1 MSLYLGLDS
10 STQSLTAIVLE
21 VDRAAT
27 RVVYEHAFSFDDA
40 LPEYGTRH
48 GVVPGGETGV
58 VVSSPLLWADALDL
72 MLAKIAASGIELS
85 RLAAIAG
92 SAQQHGSV
100 YLNAG
105 AASVL
110 GRLDPDHPPSTQLAG
125 CLSRTVSPIWMDA
138 STSRECGE
146 ITEGVGGA
154 LALAERTG
162 SRAFERFTGPQIRK
176 FFKQQPDAYA
186 ATDRVHLVSSFLA
199 SLLAGRHVPI
209 DPGDGAGMNLMD
221 LATTSWWPAA
231 VDATAPGLA
240 AKLPDLAPS
249 WTIAGTLSPY
259 WQARHHLPPARV
271 VVWSG
276 DNPCSLIGTGLVRE
290 GVAAI
295 SLGTSDTIFS
305 LMREPRVDR
314 TFTGH
319 VFGAPTGDFMGLT
332 VFANGSIARE
342 RVRDQFGLTWSGFS
356 AALAA
361 TPPGNDGRMMLPW
374 FDPEITP
381 LVLEPGV
388 RRFGLAPDAGPA
400 QVRAIVEAQMMAL
413 ALHSQWMQVAVTTI
427 HATGGASANRDIL
440 RVMADVFGAEVCQFE
455 VGNSAC
461 LGAALRARHADAVA
475 RGERITWD
483 EVVAGAIEPMISLRL
498 QPNRDNH
505 GLYETLMR
513 VYSAREAQALSNA
526 EWGMRNA
533 GTQNAERGIRNAE

>member
-1 MSLYLGLDS
+1 VSLYLGLDS

-21 VDRAAT
+21 VDGAGT
-27 RVVYEHAFSFDDA
+27 RVVYEQSLSFDEA

-48 GVVPGGETGV
+48 GVIPGGDIGV
-58 VVSSPLLWADALDL
+58 AVSSPLLWADALDL
-72 MLAKIAASGIELS
+72 MMAKIAASGLDLG

-100 YLNAG
+100 YLNAKAG
-105 AASVL
+105 SVL
-110 GRLDPDHPPSTQLAG
+110 ARLNPDGAPSAQLAG
-125 CLSRTVSPIWMDA
+125 CLSRAVSPIWMDA
-138 STSRECGE
+138 STSRECEE
-146 ITEGVGGA
+146 ITAAVGGPR
-154 LALAERTG
+154 ALAERTG

-176 FFKQQPDAYA
+176 FFTRQPDAYA

-199 SLLAGRHVPI
+199 SLLAGRHAPI
-209 DPGDGAGMNLMD
+209 DPGDGSGMNLMD
-221 LATTSWWPAA
+221 LATASWWPPA

-240 AKLPDLAPS
+240 AKLPALAPS
-249 WTIAGTLSPY
+249 WTVAGTLSPY
-259 WQARHHLPPARV
+259 WQARHNLPPARV

-276 DNPCSLIGTGLVRE
+276 DNPCSLVGTGLVRE

-305 LMREPRVDR
+305 LMREPRVDT

-361 TPPGNDGRMMLPW
+361 TPAGNHGRMMLPW

-381 LVLEPGV
+381 PVLEPGV
-388 RRFGLAPDAGPA
+388 RRFGLEQDAGPGH
-400 QVRAIVEAQMMAL
+400 VRAIVEAQMMAL
-413 ALHSQWMQVAVTTI
+413 ALHSKWMQVEVATI

-461 LGAALRARHADAVA
+461 LGAALRARHADCVA
-475 RGERITWD
+475 RGERVTWD
-483 EVVAGAIEPMISLRL
+483 EVVTGVVDPLITVRL
-498 QPNRDNH
+498 QPDRERH
-505 GLYETLMR
+505 ALYKDLMH
-513 VYSAREAQALSNA
+513 VYARREAEALSNA
-526 EWGMRNA
+526 ERGMRNA
-533 GTQNAERGIRNAE
+533 E

>member
-1 MSLYLGLDS
+1 VSLYLGLDS

-21 VDRAAT
+21 VDRAGT
-27 RVVYEHAFSFDDA
+27 RLVYEQSLHFDDA

-48 GVVPGGETGV
+48 GVIPGAETGV
-58 VVSSPLLWADALDL
+58 AVSSPLLWADALDL
-72 MLAKIAASGIELS
+72 MMGKIAASGLDLS

-100 YLNAG
+100 YLNAS
-105 AASVL
+105 AASVVGAL
-110 GRLDPDHPPSTQLAG
+110 NPDRAPSAQLAG
-125 CLSRTVSPIWMDA
+125 SLSRAVSPIWMDA
-138 STSRECGE
+138 STSRECEE
-146 ITEGVGGA
+146 IAEGVGGS
-154 LALAERTG
+154 LVLAERTG

-199 SLLAGRHVPI
+199 SLLAGRHAPI
-209 DPGDGAGMNLMD
+209 DPGDGSGMNLMD
-221 LATTSWWPAA
+221 LATSSWWLPA
-231 VDATAPGLA
+231 VDATAPGLM

-259 WQARHHLPPARV
+259 WQARHGFPPARV

-276 DNPCSLIGTGLVRE
+276 DNPCSLVGTGLVRE

-305 LMREPRVDR
+305 LMRQPRVDK

-388 RRFGLAPDAGPA
+388 RRFGLAPDAGA
-400 QVRAIVEAQMMAL
+400 AHVRAIVEAQMMAL
-413 ALHSQWMQVAVTTI
+413 ALHSQWMQVEVTTI

-440 RVMADVFGAEVCQFE
+440 RVMADVFGAEVCQFA

-475 RGERITWD
+475 RGHRLTWD
-483 EVVAGAIEPMISLRL
+483 EVVAGVVEPMISFRL
-498 QPNRDNH
+498 QPDRDNH
-505 GLYETLMR
+505 ALYETLMR
-513 VYSAREAQALSNA
+513 VYSAREAEALSNA
-526 EWGMRNA
+526 ECGMRS
-533 GTQNAERGIRNAE
+533 AE